1 MNIGQSVVFVNLDL
15 LEKITR
21 RLVEV
26 YIEVGCYSQLYLNE
40 IRKSQVKL
48 SKAKRYLVILA
59 PLVKCIFK
67 INTKTKI
74 HIKTDGAVN
83 QFPAI

>member
-26 YIEVGCYSQLYLNE
+26 YIEVGCYSQLYVNE
-40 IRKSQVKL
+40 IRKDQVKL

-74 HIKTDGAVN
+74 QIKTDGAVN